1 MKTDKKARS
10 GMKYYL
16 RKFWKANF
24 LAILPVLAVCALQT
38 GTSLV
43 MIRIF
48 QSVIE
53 RSLSGF
59 GFWIL
64 MMVGAWFLLLGINSL
79 QEFFQGR
86 AVRAMNNAVRR
97 DMAATLLQKN
107 HVEFH
112 ALDTGEYLSLFTND
126 INQIENLAWKPFYQ
140 CVDSA
145 ATIVFSAA
153 ALLTL
158 HWSLLGAALATTVVM
173 LFVPQLFNKRMEKL
187 GGVCAAEQALPVS

>member
-59 GFWIL
+59 SFWIL
-64 MMVGAWFLLLGINSL
+64 MMVGAWLLLLGINSL

-97 DMAATLLQKN
+97 DMAATLLQKTTWS
-107 HVEFH
+107 FMRW
-112 ALDTGEYLSLFTND
+112 TP
-126 INQIENLAWKPFYQ
+126 ENTCPCSPMTSIRSKIWHGSPSISVSILLLPS
-140 CVDSA
+140 CSA
-145 ATIVFSAA
+145 
-153 ALLTL
+153 
-158 HWSLLGAALATTVVM
+158 
-173 LFVPQLFNKRMEKL
+173 PPR
-187 GGVCAAEQALPVS
+187 C